1 MKREVKVLVASVL
14 ALGLVIGFISPVC
27 AYRDWDTTPVEV
39 DGLVLR
45 PLGIGATILGVAA
58 FFATLPFAAITG
70 TVESTAEA
78 LVVEPYRF
86 TFERPVG
93 YPTMKYEDSGW

>member
-1 MKREVKVLVASVL
+1 MRREVKFVVALIL
-14 ALGLVIGFISPVC
+14 ALGLLMGSVLPAC
-27 AYRDWDTTPVEV
+27 AYKDWDTTPVEV

-58 FFATLPFAAITG
+58 FLATLPFAAITG
-70 TVESTAEA
+70 TVETTADA
-78 LVVEPYRF
+78 LIVEPYRF

-93 YPTMKYEDSGW
+93 YPTMRYEDSGW

>member
-1 MKREVKVLVASVL
+1 MKREVKVIAALML
-14 ALGLVIGFISPVC
+14 ALGLVMGSVSPLC

-45 PLGIGATILGVAA
+45 PLGIGATILGAAA
-58 FFATLPFAAITG
+58 FLAVLPFAAITG
-70 TVESTAEA
+70 TVESTADA
-78 LVVEPYRF
+78 LVMEPYRF

-93 YPTMKYEDSGW
+93 YPTTRYEDSGW